1 MIIVVAAEKGGVGKS
16 TNAITIAC
24 RIKLDGAD
32 VVLVDT
38 DTSATAIG
46 WSDIRVQNKIEPP
59 NQVTQNLRQP
69 LPAVID
75 FAEKYDAVVCDL
87 GAGDYAKM
95 RDLALAADLF
105 LVPTRVGQP
114 DLESTVRLYE
124 AVRSL
129 DGRHKR
135 GRVPLVVAMN
145 ATPAAWNN
153 TEDAEA
159 RAALEAACPG
169 ITILKSS
176 LRDRKVWRDAGK
188 VGRSIYEMPK
198 RDAEK
203 AVAEFEDLFIEALQ
217 FANVKETA

>member
-59 NQVTQNLRQP
+59 IQVTQNLRQP

-105 LVPTRVGQP
+105 LVPTPGVDGP
-114 DLESTVRLYE
+114 
-124 AVRSL
+124 AVR
-129 DGRHKR
+129 GRSVPGWAPQARARALGGRDERHPSSMEQHR
-135 GRVPLVVAMN
+135 GRRG
-145 ATPAAWNN
+145 T
-153 TEDAEA
+153 
-159 RAALEAACPG
+159 C
-169 ITILKSS
+169 
-176 LRDRKVWRDAGK
+176 
-188 VGRSIYEMPK
+188 RS
-198 RDAEK
+198 
-203 AVAEFEDLFIEALQ
+203 
-217 FANVKETA
+217 